1 MNGLRSSRELGRNKM
16 TDSSMTNNLIID
28 KFHKK
33 HHMGAVFRPKDLR
46 RDYKKVIE
54 NAIKD
59 FSPDTKD
66 NVIKLLD
73 SWEGIRSEEKLKEI
87 LGQDKATEDLLKNIK
102 AKEEVNLTNE
112 ERKRLS
118 NMFKESLT
126 FD

>member
-1 MNGLRSSRELGRNKM
+1 
-16 TDSSMTNNLIID
+16 
-28 KFHKK
+28 
-33 HHMGAVFRPKDLR
+33 MGAVFRPKDLR
-46 RDYKKVIE
+46 RDYRKVIE

-73 SWEGIRSEEKLKEI
+73 SWEGIRSEEKMKEI
-87 LGQDKATEDLLKNIK
+87 LCQEKAEALLKNIN
-102 AKEEVNLTNE
+102 AKKEEEVNLTND

>member
-1 MNGLRSSRELGRNKM
+1 
-16 TDSSMTNNLIID
+16 
-28 KFHKK
+28 
-33 HHMGAVFRPKDLR
+33 MGAVFRPKDLR
-46 RDYKKVIE
+46 RYYRKVIE

-87 LGQDKATEDLLKNIK
+87 LGQDKYAEELLKNIK
-102 AKEEVNLTNE
+102 AKEVNLTTD

>member
-1 MNGLRSSRELGRNKM
+1 
-16 TDSSMTNNLIID
+16 
-28 KFHKK
+28 
-33 HHMGAVFRPKDLR
+33 MGAVFRPKDLR

-87 LGQDKATEDLLKNIK
+87 LGQDKAAEDLLKNIK